1 MRRAV
6 LLGFCI
12 AAAAAGCGARGGGK
26 ALSHDEFVKQAD
38 VICADYNDRIAALG
52 TPQGLGDLVTFA
64 QKGGAIATEGVG
76 KGAKLKSPKAD
87 AGGAADFVAAGRTV
101 IDQLGKLEA
110 AGTKSDVG
118 AVQKIA
124 AQGQANADR
133 SRLIA
138 KRLGLTE
145 CAKQG

>member
-1 MRRAV
+1 MAV
-6 LLGFCI
+6 V
-12 AAAAAGCGARGGGK
+12 AAGCGGGAGGK
-26 ALSHDEFVKQAD
+26 VLSHDEFVKQAD
-38 VICADYNDRIAALG
+38 AICADYNDRIAALG

-64 QKGGAIATEGVG
+64 QKGSAIATEDVD
-76 KGAKLKSPKAD
+76 KFAKLKPPKAD

-110 AGTKSDVG
+110 AGRKSDVG